1 MLFKHTAQENKNNPR
16 SLFRF
21 NNTCL
26 PIVVECLNSPWRR
39 RVLCGCRRKAKRT
52 GVVCFFFFVVV
63 RFFFS
68 LRDPLPNCG
77 SLLPWWREAGRE
89 DAKLRPGGL
98 TSAMLNSEGG
108 AITRRKWKDS
118 TNDTVAFERG
128 GGGVVWGA
136 LDYDSQLYNLERPGD
151 GSTMALAFWHLR
163 EAVPSFTSRHCCALR
178 SLRSLTSMSST
189 SLKTTMEKK
198 NQPKKTRLWLHCVV
212 L

>member
-1 MLFKHTAQENKNNPR
+1 MFKFPVTAARPVRMQEEAEVYR
-16 SLFRF
+16 
-21 NNTCL
+21 C
-26 PIVVECLNSPWRR
+26 
-39 RVLCGCRRKAKRT
+39 RVLFLLLLLLG
-52 GVVCFFFFVVV
+52 
-63 RFFFS
+63 FFFS
-68 LRDPLPNCG
+68 LWDPLPNCG

-89 DAKLRPGGL
+89 DAKLRPAGL
-98 TSAMLNSEGG
+98 TLAMLNSEGG

-151 GSTMALAFWHLR
+151 GSTTALAFWHLW

-189 SLKTTMEKK
+189 SLKTTMKK
-198 NQPKKTRLWLHCVV
+198 NNKKNEIVASLRCALNKSSPESSTFHSASKGSQRGQV
-212 L
+212 